1 MTETDQLFAPAE
13 TADPQSPAAFV
24 AWTHST
30 DTELDGEPV
39 SRILRDL
46 IGIVNTYG
54 PEDGDPAHWAAH
66 SDSAWAYG
74 VRARFLEI
82 VYCYCNEHRLPYTF
96 PLQEDVTALLSAV
109 LADRDYY

>member
-1 MTETDQLFAPAE
+1 MTEQLFTPAE
-13 TADPQSPAAFV
+13 EIDPQSPEAFV

-39 SRILRDL
+39 SWILRDL
-46 IGIVNTYG
+46 IGIMTAYG
-54 PEDGDPAHWAAH
+54 PEDDDPAYWATH
-66 SDSAWAYG
+66 SDSEWAYG

-96 PLQEDVTALLSAV
+96 PLQEDITTLLSAV
-109 LADRDYY
+109 LADRDCY